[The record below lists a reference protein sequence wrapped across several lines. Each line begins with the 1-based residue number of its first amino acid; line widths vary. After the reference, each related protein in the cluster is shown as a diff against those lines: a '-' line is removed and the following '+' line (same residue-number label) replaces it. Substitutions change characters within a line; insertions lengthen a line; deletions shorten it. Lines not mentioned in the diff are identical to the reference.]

1 MEESDRR
8 QAKSTAQS
16 IRQSAQQQAAQLAHT
31 GRFFVMGFYQLDN
44 AHYVHME
51 GIGKYVS
58 EAAGYSAERGYDTGG
73 A

>member
-1 MEESDRR
+1 
-8 QAKSTAQS
+8 
-16 IRQSAQQQAAQLAHT
+16 
-31 GRFFVMGFYQLDN
+31 MGFYQLDN